1 MPLTVQR
8 RADPDAVD
16 RLLRGLPDWFGD
28 EDAILGYVADAATL
42 PSYLAVDD
50 GSVRGVALI
59 HRHFPD
65 SAELHL
71 VAVDPAAHRSG
82 IGTALLHAL
91 EQDLAGDGVR
101 MLQVHTVGASFL
113 SPGYARTREFY
124 LARGFVP
131 LQEFHG
137 IDWPG
142 PTLVLAKA
150 ITP

>member
-1 MPLTVQR
+1 MPLTVER
-8 RADPDAVD
+8 RADPGAVD
-16 RLLRGLPDWFGD
+16 RLLHALPDWFAD
-28 EDAILGYVADAATL
+28 EEAIRGYVADAATY

-50 GSVRGVALI
+50 GSVRGIALV

-71 VAVDPAAHRSG
+71 VAVDPAAHREG
-82 IGTALLHAL
+82 VGTALLREL
-91 EQDLAGDGVR
+91 EQDLADDGVR
-101 MLQVHTVGASFL
+101 ILQVHTVGASF
-113 SPGYARTREFY
+113 PHPAYGRTRAFY
-124 LARGFVP
+124 LARGFVR

-150 ITP
+150 LTP